1 MWANSGNNDQQTRA
15 SDLAVI
21 RRRLTA
27 PFALGRGETH
37 LFPGLADEV
46 FAGVV
51 TIATI
56 TQYLG
61 NAPDVLL
68 SGSFYHFVV
77 EVVPRKQ

>member
-1 MWANSGNNDQQTRA
+1 MSGVEQALEFGFVQ
-15 SDLAVI
+15 AVN
-21 RRRLTA
+21 TA
-27 PFALGRGETH
+27 PFALGQGETH
-37 LFPGLADEV
+37 LFPGLVDEV

-61 NAPDVLL
+61 DAPDVLL
-68 SGSFYHFVV
+68 SGSFCHFVV